1 MYILKILINAIVPC
15 TYKKSI
21 NVFICHMET
30 NILKYSLILILQY
43 SIYENYDKKQKKK
56 KK

>member
-1 MYILKILINAIVPC
+1 MYIPKILINAIVPC

-43 SIYENYDKKQKKK
+43 SIYENNDKKK